1 MKDHLKPRRRIF
13 AFAVVVAVLA
23 LAGGIAYAAIPD
35 SNGVIHGCFKT
46 VGGQLRVIDTSTTSC
61 LPSETAISW
70 NQMGPPGTPGV
81 SGYEEKTHQVFVTAG
96 AFTNVTVFCSAGK
109 KVLGG
114 GFDIETPDDV
124 KVFSS
129 EPSDGSG
136 NIIDNGWN
144 VFVHNAG
151 SVTRQVTATAICAS
165 VQ

>member
-1 MKDHLKPRRRIF
+1 MKVHSKPRRRMF
-13 AFAVVVAVLA
+13 VYAVAAAVLA

-35 SNGVIHGCFKT
+35 SSGVIHGCFKT
-46 VGGQLRVIDTSTTSC
+46 GSGDLRVIDPSTTSC

-70 NQMGPPGTPGV
+70 NQMGPQGPPGV
-81 SGYEEKTHQVFVTAG
+81 SGYEEKTHQVFVSAG
-96 AFTNVTVFCSAGK
+96 AFTNVSVSCSAGK

-151 SVTRQVTATAICAS
+151 SVTRQATVTAICAS
-165 VQ
+165 IQ